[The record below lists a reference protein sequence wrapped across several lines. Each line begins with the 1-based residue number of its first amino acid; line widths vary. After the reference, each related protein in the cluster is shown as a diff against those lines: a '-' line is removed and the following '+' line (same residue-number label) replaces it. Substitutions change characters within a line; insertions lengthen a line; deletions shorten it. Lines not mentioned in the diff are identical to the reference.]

1 MKKLA
6 LVLALGCAAAG
17 AAYAQDPAATP
28 RIDQR
33 AVHQQQRIDQ
43 GVASGRLTARET
55 QHLEKREAH
64 IAGDEAKAKSDGV
77 VTRKE
82 RVKLTREQDAASRA
96 IHRQKHD
103 RQHS

>member
-6 LVLALGCAAAG
+6 LVLALGLVAAAG
-17 AAYAQDPAATP
+17 AHAQDATATP

-33 AVHQQQRIDQ
+33 AANQQQRIEQ
-43 GVASGRLTARET
+43 GVASGQLTPRET

-64 IAGDEAKAKSDGV
+64 IARDEAKAKSDGV
-77 VTRKE
+77 VTRSE